1 MEERIVIIDG
11 NSLVNRAFYA
21 IQRPMMTKEGLYTQG
36 VYGFLSML
44 QKIRKDYQPTHMLV
58 AYDRKAPTFRH
69 LEYGEYKAGRRKMPL
84 ELAMELPVLKDVLDA
99 MGIKQFETDG
109 FEADDIIGTTAKM
122 AEAEGIPAFIIT
134 GDKDALQLATDKTS
148 VIITKKG
155 ISEFKLY
162 DDAAMIEEYGFDHE
176 QFIDY
181 KGLRGD
187 TSDNIPGIPGVGEK
201 TATKLL
207 LQFGSIENML
217 AHVDEIENA
226 KLRQKIEDGAQSAMM
241 SKRLATIIT
250 NVPVDYTIEDCRIG
264 KEDRGRLIE
273 LYQKLEF
280 KTYLKKLMEEGSGS
294 GSAEEADPAAEEG
307 NESFSIVQPESMPLT
322 DEVLRSLKDDQ
333 ELYIDLETDLNHKD
347 TPSLDLLQIC
357 SGEKVYTG
365 LADLALLSGKALKLC
380 GFGLE
385 KVWYVLK
392 SRGVD
397 ISAMET
403 GSDLA
408 LAAYVLDPA
417 AKTPALRD
425 LAFAELKT
433 DIAADPAG
441 PKESQIDLFSAAADP
456 FEEAKKAAGL
466 KFGTMKVLR
475 SLLEKRIEE
484 AGLQKVYYDIELPLC
499 KVLAEMESAGID
511 VDRSS
516 LESFGKELKVR
527 IEGLVREIYDLA
539 GEEFNVNSPMQLGNI
554 LFEKMGLPAGKKT
567 KKGYSTNA
575 EILEK
580 LAPDYPI
587 VAKIL
592 EFRTLSKLNST
603 YVEGMLPLIGKD
615 GRIRAHFQ
623 QTVTATGRISC
634 TEPNL
639 QNIPVRQELG
649 RQLRKVF
656 TSGSEDS
663 ILMGA
668 DYSQIELR
676 VLAHMSKDPTLIE
689 AFNEGLDIHRE
700 TAAKVFGVP
709 QEEVTPLMRSNAKA
723 VNFGVIYGMSGF
735 GLSEELSITRKQAE
749 QYIKDYFH
757 RFPGVKQFMDGCIAD
772 CKSTGEI
779 RTLYGRR
786 RSVPE
791 IHASQFMVRQLG
803 ERLAMNTPIQ
813 GTAADI
819 IKLAMIRTA
828 KALKEQCPEAE
839 LILQI
844 HDELILRVP
853 KEKEEQAKK
862 ILKESMENAACLDV
876 KLDVDLNIG
885 HNWYE
890 LK

>member
-11 NSLVNRAFYA
+11 NSLVNRAYYA
-21 IQRPMMTKEGLYTQG
+21 IQRPMMTKDGLYTQG

-69 LEYGEYKAGRRKMPL
+69 IEYGEYKAGRRKMPL

-99 MGIKQFETDG
+99 MAIKQYEVDG

-122 AEAEGIPAFIIT
+122 AEEAGVEAYIIT
-134 GDKDALQLATDKTS
+134 GDRDALQLATDKTS
-148 VIITKKG
+148 VVITKKG
-155 ISEFKLY
+155 ITEFKLY
-162 DDAAMIEEYGFDHE
+162 DDAAMIEEYGFDHQ

-187 TSDNIPGIPGVGEK
+187 TSDNIPGIPGIGEK
-201 TATKLL
+201 TATKLI
-207 LQFGSIENML
+207 LQFGSIENMI
-217 AHVDEIENA
+217 AHVDDIENA
-226 KLRQKIEDGAQSAMM
+226 KLRQKIEEGAQSAMM
-241 SKRLATIIT
+241 SKRLATIVT

-264 KEDRGRLIE
+264 TENRDRLIE
-273 LYQKLEF
+273 LYNKLEF
-280 KTYLKKLMEEGSGS
+280 KTYLKKLLEDAPEEEAEGS
-294 GSAEEADPAAEEG
+294 AAERSSPVLE
-307 NESFSIVQPESMPLT
+307 QPESLDLT
-322 DEVLRSLKDDQ
+322 DANFRCLKDGQ
-333 ELYIDLETDLNHKD
+333 EIYIDIATNADHKD
-347 TPSLDLLQIC
+347 LPIVEWIQIC
-357 SGEKVYTG
+357 DGKSVYTG
-365 LADLALLSGKALKLC
+365 TADLTLLSGKSLKLC
-380 GFGLE
+380 GSSLE
-385 KVWYVLK
+385 TVWYVL
-392 SRGVD
+392 
-397 ISAMET
+397 ISHGIDVSGMTTA
-403 GSDLA
+403 SDLA
-408 LAAYVLDPA
+408 LAQYVLDPA
-417 AKTPALRD
+417 GKVLPLRD
-425 LAFAELKT
+425 LAFSELKT
-433 DIAADPAG
+433 DIDAAKGAA
-441 PKESQIDLFSAAADP
+441 ENAQLDLFASAPDP
-456 FEEAKKAAGL
+456 VRQVKDSAGL
-466 KFGTMKVLR
+466 KFGALMALR
-475 SLLEKRIEE
+475 FLLEQRIE
-484 AGLQKVYYDIELPLC
+484 AASLQNVYYDIELPLC
-499 KVLAEMESAGID
+499 KVLTEMEWNGID
-511 VDRSS
+511 VDGGALR
-516 LESFGKELKVR
+516 EFGKELKVR
-527 IEGLVREIYDLA
+527 IDSLVDEIYGLA
-539 GEEFNVNSPMQLGNI
+539 GEKFNINSPMQLGNI
-554 LFEKMGLPAGKKT
+554 LFEKLGLPAGKKT

-580 LAPDYPI
+580 LAPDHPI
-587 VAKIL
+587 VEKVL

-603 YVEGMLPLIGKD
+603 YVEGLLPLIGSD
-615 GRIRAHFQ
+615 GRIHAHFQ

-656 TSGSEDS
+656 TSGGEDTVL
-663 ILMGA
+663 IGA

-676 VLAHMSKDPTLIE
+676 VLAHMSKDPTLID
-689 AFNEGLDIHRE
+689 AFNRGLDIHRE
-700 TAAKVFGVP
+700 TASKVFGVP

-735 GLSEELSITRKQAE
+735 GLSENLSITRKQAE

-757 RFPGVKQFMDGCIAD
+757 RFPGVKEFMDRCVAD
-772 CKSTGEI
+772 CKATGEI

-791 IHASQFMVRQLG
+791 IRASQFMVRQLG

-819 IKLAMIRTA
+819 IKLAMIRTE
-828 KALKEQCPEAE
+828 KALKEQCPEAR

-853 KEKEEQAKK
+853 ASQADKAK
-862 ILKESMENAACLDV
+862 RILRESMENAACLDV
-876 KLDVDLNIG
+876 KLDVDLNAG

>member
-11 NSLVNRAFYA
+11 NSLINRAYYA

-84 ELAMELPVLKDVLDA
+84 ELAMELPILKDVLDA
-99 MGIKQFETDG
+99 MGIKQYEIDG

-122 AEAEGIPAFIIT
+122 AEEANVPAFIIT

-162 DDAAMIEEYGFDHE
+162 DDAAMIEEYGFDHK

-207 LQFGSIENML
+207 LQFGSIENMI

-226 KLRQKIEDGAQSAMM
+226 KLREKIEDGAQSAMM

-264 KEDRGRLIE
+264 AEDRNRLIE

-280 KTYLKKLMEEGSGS
+280 KTYLKKLMEEGPG
-294 GSAEEADPAAEEG
+294 EEAAPGSVSDDPEQIKIEEPDSC
-307 NESFSIVQPESMPLT
+307 ELT
-322 DEVLRSLKDDQ
+322 DDVLRGLKDGQ
-333 ELYIDLETDLNHKD
+333 EIYIDLETDGNHKEM
-347 TPSLDLLQIC
+347 PSLDLLQIC
-357 SGEKVYTG
+357 DERTVYTG

-380 GFGLE
+380 GCGLE

-397 ISAMET
+397 TSAMET
-403 GSDLA
+403 GSDLQ
-408 LAAYVLDPA
+408 LAYYVLDPA
-417 AKTPALRD
+417 AKTPTLRD
-425 LAFAELKT
+425 LAFSELKT
-433 DIAADPAG
+433 DIASG
-441 PKESQIDLFSAAADP
+441 TQQEKETQIDLFSVVADP
-456 FEEAKKAAGL
+456 FDEARKSAGL
-466 KFGTMKVLR
+466 KFGAMMALR
-475 SLLEKRIEE
+475 KLLESRIEE
-484 AGLQKVYYDIELPLC
+484 NSLQKVYYDIELPLC
-499 KVLAEMESAGID
+499 KVLSEMEKNGID
-511 VDRSS
+511 VDSEA
-516 LESFGKELKVR
+516 LADFGKELKVR
-527 IEGLVREIYDLA
+527 IDVLVREIYDLA
-539 GEEFNVNSPMQLGNI
+539 GEEFNINSPMQLGNI
-554 LFEKMGLPAGKKT
+554 LFEKLGLPAGKKT

-587 VAKIL
+587 VEKVL

-603 YVEGMLPLIGKD
+603 YVEGMLPLIGSD
-615 GRIRAHFQ
+615 GRIHAHFQ

-634 TEPNL
+634 AEPNL

-656 TSGSEDS
+656 TSGSSDTV
-663 ILMGA
+663 LMGA
-668 DYSQIELR
+668 DYSQLELR

-709 QEEVTPLMRSNAKA
+709 QDEVTPLMRSNAKA

-772 CKSTGEI
+772 CKATGEI

-791 IHASQFMVRQLG
+791 IHASQYMVRQLG

-819 IKLAMIRTA
+819 IKLAMIRTE
-828 KALKEQCPEAE
+828 KALREQCPEAQ

-853 KEKEEQAKK
+853 KAKEEEAKR
-862 ILKESMENAACLDV
+862 ILRESMENAACLDV
-876 KLDVDLNIG
+876 KLDVDLNVG
-885 HNWYE
+885 QNWYE